1 MSAIPSNYEINVS
14 KDGRHFCKIELP
26 EALPE
31 IAIKKAEIIRE
42 IFGDDYKIDM
52 TYWECLG
59 HSVPITL
66 EEKLE
71 AAEKQVKIEELNEG
85 NKSIRFEKEVR

>member
-31 IAIKKAEIIRE
+31 IAIKKAEIIKYNTPFLVYRSTE
-42 IFGDDYKIDM
+42 LFPVIRMEHLSQRGRLQ
-52 TYWECLG
+52 EQ
-59 HSVPITL
+59 
-66 EEKLE
+66 
-71 AAEKQVKIEELNEG
+71 KQQL
-85 NKSIRFEKEVR
+85 